1 MLDPRVTQPPRA
13 DLPEGSAIIPLE
25 PHRPVPLARWVG
37 SAVALVIAFWLAY
50 TIIVNPNIHWDVI
63 VDHQL
68 DARVLQGLW
77 VTIQLTVISMVVG
90 VVIGVLIA
98 VMQLSPSPL
107 LRALAGAYS
116 WFFRGTPVLVQ
127 LLFWFNLG
135 LLFPHLELGIPFGGP
150 KLFSVEASSLI
161 TPFIAG
167 LLGLSIN
174 EGAYMSQIVRAGM
187 LSVDHGQREAAE
199 SLGMSRSS
207 VLRRVILPQAMRIII
222 PPTGNQFIS
231 MLKTTSLVSVIAG
244 ADLLTVVT
252 RIYLGNFE
260 VISMLLVASFWY
272 LLLTSIASVGQH
284 FIERRYSRGVQGP
297 VRLSR
302 RIRRNLTSN
311 PINPVLSGVDHGR

>member
-1 MLDPRVTQPPRA
+1 MVRPTREQGTNQW
-13 DLPEGSAIIPLE
+13 DLPEGSPVIPLE
-25 PHRPVPLARWVG
+25 PHRPIPVARWTG
-37 SAVALVIAFWLAY
+37 TAVAALITGWLAY

-63 VDHQL
+63 ADHQF
-68 DARVLQGLW
+68 DSRIMHGLW

-90 VVIGVLIA
+90 VAIGVVVA
-98 VMQLSPSPL
+98 VMQLSSSSL
-107 LRALAGAYS
+107 LRWLAGAYS

-150 KLFSVEASSLI
+150 KLFSVEASSVI

-167 LLGLSIN
+167 LLGLAIN
-174 EGAYMSQIVRAGM
+174 EGAYMSQIVRAGII
-187 LSVDHGQREAAE
+187 SVDHGQREAAE
-199 SLGMSRSS
+199 SLGMSRGK
-207 VLRRVILPQAMRIII
+207 VLTRVILPQAMRIIV

-272 LLLTSIASVGQH
+272 LLLTTVASVGQH
-284 FIERRYSRGVQGP
+284 FIERRYSRGVQVP
-297 VRLSR
+297 TRLPR

-311 PINPVLSGVDHGR
+311 PAKGAPHV